1 VNTEDMIAAFCL
13 PPEARVNQRV
23 PKKLLVENGAPTA
36 ADKRRINEGIQ
47 ELLWV
52 AALKPTSVGV
62 PSFRD
67 AVREYL
73 EIAVLSLM
81 LRPAAKADRLMA
93 LVHRTIPYPVILVAR
108 QADTVTLS
116 LAHKRWS
123 QGEAGKVV
131 LEGGAT
137 EVRFEKNSL
146 VGRREDEPTKRFLQ
160 SLALA
165 GLPRIDLL
173 TVYQGWMDQIHA
185 LRAARIT
192 GRFIPP
198 QTGEHA
204 AARLGALEEYNR
216 LMARMADLRAQAER
230 ESQIHRRVAL
240 NIEIKQLE
248 TNLTDAIKQM
258 V

>member
-1 VNTEDMIAAFCL
+1 MNTGDMIAAFSL

-36 ADKRRINEGIQ
+36 ADRRRINEGIE

-52 AALKPTSVGV
+52 AALKPTTVGV

-81 LRPAAKADRLMA
+81 LHPAAKADRLMA
-93 LVHRTIPYPVILVAR
+93 LVHRAIPYPVILVAR
-108 QADTVTLS
+108 QVDAITLS

-123 QGEAGKVV
+123 QGEAGKMV
-131 LEGGAT
+131 LEGGVA
-137 EVRFEKNSL
+137 EVRFEKISQT
-146 VGRREDEPTKRFLQ
+146 GWMADEPTKRFLK

-165 GLPRIDLL
+165 DLPRVDLL
-173 TVYQGWMDQIHA
+173 TVYQGWMDRIHA

-204 AARLGALEEYNR
+204 AARRGALEAYER
-216 LMARMADLRAQAER
+216 LMSRMADLRAQAER
-230 ESQIHRRVAL
+230 VSQIHRRVEL